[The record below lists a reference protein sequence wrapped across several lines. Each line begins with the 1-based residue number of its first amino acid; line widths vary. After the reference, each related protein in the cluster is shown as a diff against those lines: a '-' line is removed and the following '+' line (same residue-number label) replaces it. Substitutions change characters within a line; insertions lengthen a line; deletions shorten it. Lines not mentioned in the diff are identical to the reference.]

1 MFIDP
6 YPAMT
11 LDYTL
16 ESLKLQ
22 YGAKNV
28 VHWRVSDRVGITVKH
43 LDGDKPVSVTLTIEQ
58 AKYIAAHPLS
68 IQDLVAER
76 YPNGWPMSKSTRVP

>member
-1 MFIDP
+1 MFTDP

-22 YGAKNV
+22 YGAENV
-28 VHWRVSDRVGITVKH
+28 VHWRVSDKIGITAEYPG
-43 LDGDKPVSVTLTIEQ
+43 GDEPVSITLTTQQ
-58 AKYIAAHPLS
+58 AKYLAAHPLS
-68 IQDLVAER
+68 IQDLTAER
-76 YPNGWPMSKSTRVP
+76 FPNDWPVDEL

>member
-1 MFIDP
+1 MFPDP

-11 LDYTL
+11 LEYAL

-22 YGAKNV
+22 YGAENV
-28 VHWRVSDRVGITVKH
+28 VHDLASNRIGITVK
-43 LDGDKPVSVTLTIEQ
+43 DPGEDKPVSVSLTIEQ
-58 AKYIAAHPLS
+58 AKYLAAHPLS

-76 YPNGWPMSKSTRVP
+76 YPNGWAMNHRRS